1 MRTLGVDLGGT
12 NIKTTVVDV
21 PEDGE
26 PTIGPSDRVATQA
39 DGGPEVVLARMA
51 EAVERAAARGGPIE
65 AVGVGVPGLFERA
78 TGTIR
83 LFPNLPGPWPGFP
96 LRDRLAA
103 AVGRPVALI
112 NDARA
117 FTLAEARLGAG
128 RGCRTVACVTLGTG
142 VGGGVVVDGRLH
154 LGASGTAGEIG
165 HQTVV
170 PDGPPCGCGNRG
182 CAEALV
188 QASALVRIA
197 GRPTVEA
204 IFDGAAAGDPRCR
217 EAIETLA
224 RYLGIALANVVTV
237 LVPDRV
243 VIGGG
248 IAAAGDLVLDP
259 IRAAVRE
266 RTPLVPPER
275 IDIRVADLG
284 PQAGAIGAA
293 LAAADRGS
301 APS

>member
-1 MRTLGVDLGGT
+1 
-12 NIKTTVVDV
+12 
-21 PEDGE
+21 
-26 PTIGPSDRVATQA
+26 VATQA
-39 DGGPEVVLARMA
+39 DGGPDVVVARMA
-51 EAVERAAARGGPIE
+51 EAVERAAALRPPIE
-65 AVGVGVPGLFERA
+65 AVGVGVPGLFDRA

-83 LFPNLPGPWPGFP
+83 LFPNLPGAWPGFP
-96 LRDRLAA
+96 LRDRLAIA
-103 AVGRPVALI
+103 IGRPVELI

-117 FTLAEARLGAG
+117 FTLAEGRLGAG
-128 RGCRTVACVTLGTG
+128 RGCRTVAGVTLGTG
-142 VGGGVVVDGRLH
+142 VGGGLLVDGRLH

-165 HQTVV
+165 HQTVL
-170 PDGPPCGCGNRG
+170 PNGPRCGCGNRG

-188 QASALVRIA
+188 QASALARIA

-204 IFDGAAAGDPRCR
+204 IFEGAEAGDPRCR
-217 EAIETLA
+217 EAIGTLA

-248 IAAAGDLVLDP
+248 IAAAGDVVLEP

-275 IDIRVADLG
+275 IDIRVAELG
-284 PQAGAIGAA
+284 QQAGAIGAA
-293 LAAADRGS
+293 LAAADALAADRGS